1 MTTPMT
7 MNFQSFKASVADAQ
21 PPSDLPAILLALWHA
36 AKGEWEKAHE
46 LSQADESAA
55 GSWVHAYLHRVEG
68 DIGNAGYWYGRAGK
82 LACTSELAEEWDD
95 VCKELLAA
103 EA

>member
-68 DIGNAGYWYGRAGK
+68 DNSNAAYWYRRAGEPVCQ
-82 LACTSELAEEWDD
+82 LSLEDEWEQIATSLTA
-95 VCKELLAA
+95 
-103 EA
+103 

>member
-68 DIGNAGYWYGRAGK
+68 DNSNAAYWYRRAGEPVCQ
-82 LACTSELAEEWDD
+82 LSLEDEW
-95 VCKELLAA
+95 EQIA
-103 EA
+103 EALTA

>member
-1 MTTPMT
+1 

-68 DIGNAGYWYGRAGK
+68 DNSNAAYWYRRAGEPVCQ
-82 LACTSELAEEWDD
+82 LSLEDEW
-95 VCKELLAA
+95 EQIA
-103 EA
+103 EALTA

>member
-55 GSWVHAYLHRVEG
+55 GSWVHAYLHRV
-68 DIGNAGYWYGRAGK
+68 
-82 LACTSELAEEWDD
+82 
-95 VCKELLAA
+95 
-103 EA
+103 